1 MENTHNNK
9 PSTAFWIV
17 GAAFLIWNVIGCSFY
32 YIDQTASDAKYAEMY
47 GEALTAMRDAY
58 PTWSV
63 AAYAIAVWGGL
74 LAAILYL
81 LKKRWAAPL
90 FVVSLIAAVISFLWG
105 FTNADY
111 KAAAGGSF
119 WVMPV
124 IVTVLGCL
132 EVWWSRKKAADGTL
146 V

>member
-1 MENTHNNK
+1 MENTLITK
-9 PSTAFWIV
+9 PSIAFWV
-17 GAAFLIWNVIGCSFY
+17 LGGLFLLWNAFGCYLYYMDMTMSVVDYTAAYGADMA
-32 YIDQTASDAKYAEMY
+32 
-47 GEALTAMRDAY
+47 AMRELY

-81 LKKRWAAPL
+81 LRKRWAASL
-90 FVVSLIAAVISFLWG
+90 FVISLIAAVISFVWS

-119 WVMPV
+119 WIMPV
-124 IVTVLGCL
+124 VVVALGAF

-146 V
+146 S

>member
-1 MENTHNNK
+1 MENTHITK
-9 PSTAFWIV
+9 PTIAFWIAGGLFLFWNAFGCYLYYMDMTMSAADYA
-17 GAAFLIWNVIGCSFY
+17 GA
-32 YIDQTASDAKYAEMY
+32 Y
-47 GEALTAMRDAY
+47 GADMAALRDLY

-74 LAAILYL
+74 LAAIFYL
-81 LKKRWAAPL
+81 LRKSWAAPL
-90 FVVSLIAAVISFLWG
+90 FIISLIAAFISFIWS

-124 IVTVLGCL
+124 IVILLGAL
-132 EVWWSRKKAADGTL
+132 EVWWSRKKVADGTL
-146 V
+146 K

>member
-1 MENTHNNK
+1 MSGLDTK
-9 PSTAFWIV
+9 KGGALFWIL
-17 GAAFLIWNVIGCSFY
+17 GALFLLWNAFGCYMY
-32 YIDQTASDAKYAEMY
+32 YIDQTLPDAKYADMY
-47 GEALTAMRDAY
+47 GEALTALRHAY

-81 LKKRWAAPL
+81 LKKRWAAPI
-90 FVVSLIAAVISFLWG
+90 FMVSLIAAAISFIWG
-105 FTNADY
+105 FTNAEY

-124 IVTVLGCL
+124 IVVLLGCL
-132 EVWWSRKKAADGTL
+132 EVWWSRKKTADGTL
-146 V
+146 S

>member
-1 MENTHNNK
+1 MSQLETK
-9 PSTAFWIV
+9 KTGPLFWIL
-17 GAAFLIWNVIGCSFY
+17 GALFLIWNGFGCYIY
-32 YIDQTASDAKYAEMY
+32 YIDQTLPDAKHAEMY
-47 GEALTAMRDAY
+47 GEALTALRDAY

-63 AAYAIAVWGGL
+63 AAYAVAVWGGL

-90 FVVSLIAAVISFLWG
+90 FVISLIAAAISFIWG

-111 KAAAGGSF
+111 QSAAGGGF

-124 IVTVLGCL
+124 IVVLLGCL
-132 EVWWSRKKAADGTL
+132 EVWWSRKKIADGTL
-146 V
+146 S

>member
-1 MENTHNNK
+1 MSDVNVKK
-9 PSTAFWIV
+9 PGVLFWV
-17 GAAFLIWNVIGCSFY
+17 LGAVFLIWNLFGCIIY
-32 YIDQTASDAKYAEMY
+32 YMDMTMSYDAYVKSY
-47 GEALTAMRDAY
+47 GEEMAQVREFY

-81 LKKRWAAPL
+81 LKKKWAAPL
-90 FVVSLIAAVISFLWG
+90 FVISLICAIISFIWG

-111 KAAAGGSF
+111 KAAAGGAF

-124 IVTVLGCL
+124 IVVVLGIF
-132 EVWWSRKKAADGTL
+132 EVWWSRKKSAQGIL
-146 V
+146 S